1 MMNWD
6 ELTKKFAS
14 IRTMLYDMGEEWAV
28 VKMYKKPW
36 KFYRENK
43 VDEIIAILISEAHQ

>member
-6 ELTKKFAS
+6 ELTKKFVS
-14 IRTMLYDMGEEWAV
+14 IRSMLYDMGEEWAV

-36 KFYRENK
+36 KFYRENET
-43 VDEIIAILISEAHQ
+43 DEIIAVLIAEAHI